1 MVNMKTSD
9 ARKYYIADI
18 EARLTPVPGEKILGY
33 RALRSMLRAVPQH
46 PVCEFNESDETVLV
60 ISDLHLGHA
69 NVIEYTNRP
78 FRDVDAMDDILWGNL
93 AAALMPEK
101 VLVVVGDMAV
111 RDGLNAVTWQKVR
124 DMGCHQRH
132 LVLGNHDLT
141 GAGLLRVQGFDH
153 VWSLMVSGGEPP
165 LIWTHYP
172 LNEVPDGYINIHGHV
187 HDDPPRQTPHIN
199 VSVEQLDYE
208 PVSLTALRALAKVL
222 GRGEYPAGR
231 TTLERLHTIGYPAQ
245 CEE

>member
-1 MVNMKTSD
+1 MKPSD
-9 ARKYYIADI
+9 ACKHYIADI
-18 EARLTPVPGEKILGY
+18 EAKLSPVPGEKILGY
-33 RALRSMLRAVPQH
+33 RALRSMLRALLQH
-46 PVCEFNESDETVLV
+46 PAGEFNEPDENALV
-60 ISDLHLGHA
+60 ISDLHIGHA
-69 NVIEYTNRP
+69 KVIEYTNRP
-78 FRDVDAMDDILWGNL
+78 LRDVDAMDDTLWGNL
-93 AAALMPEK
+93 TAALATDK

-111 RDGLNAVTWQKVR
+111 RDGLNPVTWQQVR
-124 DMGCHQRH
+124 DLDCRWRH

-141 GAGLLRVQGFDH
+141 GAGRLRVQGFDQ

-208 PVSLTALRALAKVL
+208 PVSLLALRALAKVL
-222 GRGEYPAGR
+222 VRDEYPAGK
-231 TTLERLHTIGYPAQ
+231 TTLERVRAIGHTT
-245 CEE
+245 